1 MRGQSTEPPGHLP
14 VLLEEVLEGL
24 AVRPG
29 GRYLDATVGG
39 GGHAQAILQASAPDG
54 RVLAL
59 DADPEAIQRV
69 RERLADPMAQGRL
82 ILVQAFFDQM
92 AQVADSHGFRP
103 VHGVLMDLGVSSYQ
117 LDEPQRGFSFQADA
131 PLDMRFDPGQGPSA
145 ADLVNR
151 LSAEELAE
159 ILWRYGQ
166 ERHSRRIA
174 RAIVAARP
182 IHTTG
187 QLAQIVERTVG
198 RRGSTRIHPATRT
211 FQALRIAVNDELGRL
226 ERALPQ
232 ALDLLAVGGRLAVI
246 SFHSLEDRIVKH
258 WMRAEARD
266 RVQLPG
272 HPWEETRTPRL
283 RILTKKPIRPTPA
296 EIARNPRSRSA
307 RLRIA
312 ERIA

>member
-1 MRGQSTEPPGHLP
+1 MSGQPATPSGHLP
-14 VLLEEVLEGL
+14 VLREEVLEGL

-69 RERLADPMAQGRL
+69 RARLAPYVEQGRL
-82 ILVQAFFDQM
+82 ILVQAFFDEM
-92 AQVADSHGFRP
+92 ASVAAHRGFRP
-103 VHGVLMDLGVSSYQ
+103 VHGILMDLGVSSYQ
-117 LDEPQRGFSFQADA
+117 LDEPRRGFSFQADA
-131 PLDMRFDPGQGPSA
+131 PLDMRFHPGQGPSA

-151 LSAEELAE
+151 LSVEELAE

-187 QLAQIVERTVG
+187 QLARIVERTVG
-198 RRGSTRIHPATRT
+198 RRGSPRIHPATRT

-258 WMRAEARD
+258 WMREEARD
-266 RVQLPG
+266 RVHIPG
-272 HPWEETRTPRL
+272 HLWEEARTPRL
-283 RILTKKPIRPTPA
+283 RILTKKPIRPTSA
-296 EIARNPRSRSA
+296 EVARNPRSRSA